1 MEQASKC
8 KRPQSINP
16 TMESTSQHS
25 TGWKIPTI
33 VNGRIINNFN
43 DNKKPIR
50 KINNQLHTPSQRS
63 AKFIHK
69 VEIIGDSHLKGSAV
83 KINQYLNTKFKVWS
97 LTNPGASTNQLVCS
111 QENDLKCVG
120 KSDVIVINGGAN
132 DIDKFNVKDNG
143 ILISMVHFIQKY
155 SNTNIV
161 IANIPHRHDLMKLDK
176 TNLCIQA
183 YNSKLKNILKIFKHV
198 SLVEMST
205 NWRHFTKHG
214 FHLNSHGKEWLAKQ
228 IVLQIKL
235 LVKSSSKVNPVI
247 PLKWK
252 EETMN
257 LINENNMMSSEINT
271 VEGLIPTAQSLNN
284 QINMG
289 NNESIHRIST
299 RNKKVP
305 ITTSKDF
312 LWQSQMFLDQ
322 RNQLILNVQWI

>member
-1 MEQASKC
+1 
-8 KRPQSINP
+8 
-16 TMESTSQHS
+16 
-25 TGWKIPTI
+25 
-33 VNGRIINNFN
+33 
-43 DNKKPIR
+43 
-50 KINNQLHTPSQRS
+50 
-63 AKFIHK
+63 
-69 VEIIGDSHLKGSAV
+69 
-83 KINQYLNTKFKVWS
+83 
-97 LTNPGASTNQLVCS
+97 VCS

-322 RNQLILNVQWI
+322 RNQLILNVQ